1 MNAKEIPKHYRIC
14 NICRKKYHPH
24 SLTKHKRT
32 CQKKNAEKAETNED
46 DDEEEEWI
54 EPTDT
59 PYHMDFALAIFEK
72 GRGYPEVLCMRCC
85 TTLSHGASAR
95 RHFIGMHT
103 VRRLNR
109 SKKKKNA

>member
-1 MNAKEIPKHYRIC
+1 M
-14 NICRKKYHPH
+14 
-24 SLTKHKRT
+24 HKSA

-85 TTLSHGASAR
+85 TTLSTLTNAK
-95 RHFIGMHT
+95 RHFIRRHT